1 VGPAKRS
8 GRVQAG
14 GSQPEAPLP
23 RREEPIDRRP
33 ELLPDAARRTRL
45 GAIEL
50 IAVVVVIGALLALA
64 VWFLFFAHNP
74 LLRP

>member
-1 VGPAKRS
+1 VRPAKRS
-8 GRVQAG
+8 GRAQAG
-14 GSQPEAPLP
+14 GGQPGAPP
-23 RREEPIDRRP
+23 ARREEPIDRRP
-33 ELLPDAARRTRL
+33 DLLPDAARRTRL

-50 IAVVVVIGALLALA
+50 IAVIVVIAALLALA